1 MFIHD
6 HYKKLAIEAIKKDFK
21 NFNEDCLEEIAYNEK
36 DFNNRIFVFNY
47 SSDVT
52 YLYVVTVHPDKSTRI
67 LSTTPDVLYNVVEYQ
82 IITYRKEN

>member
-6 HYKKLAIEAIKKDFK
+6 HYKKLAIEAIKKDLK

-52 YLYVVTVHPDKSTRI
+52 YLYVVTVHPDKSA
-67 LSTTPDVLYNVVEYQ
+67 DVEHYYNEYGYSLVDGKVE
-82 IITYRKEN
+82 